1 MMCDN
6 FRIVCSNCSKLDI
19 HKNMFFDMKVNLII
33 TEGLALSLYN
43 RFFLEKIKIEP
54 KNNFSLNRLSN
65 MIYTFL
71 RHFCWSDC
79 KNEWISYSFIPRFL
93 IKNISSKANNY
104 QSTRWLVKH
113 FDQQHFLTIG
123 AGVNGKCWKSKG
135 VMVVGIILQA
145 RYQTYFINITFRCFV
160 CFSYYSSNTDTVLD
174 RKDCTLHSP
183 YCSGS

>member
-1 MMCDN
+1 
-6 FRIVCSNCSKLDI
+6 
-19 HKNMFFDMKVNLII
+19 
-33 TEGLALSLYN
+33 
-43 RFFLEKIKIEP
+43 
-54 KNNFSLNRLSN
+54 

-160 CFSYYSSNTDTVLD
+160 CFSYYSSNTDICEFLLMS
-174 RKDCTLHSP
+174 RQNS
-183 YCSGS
+183 YISGRISGISNHEAAPSLIV